1 MHSLAMA
8 WGRLRTRNSKL
19 QEVYST
25 MEEHRALQTEPQ
37 SLQKSA
43 KVVAE
48 GALAREHRSSAR
60 SNLRILVQSLAAQDP
75 YEANGTTWR
84 PWGGSTPMQFG
95 AASLSIEVAVSRRKP
110 RYLLSRGFSN
120 TPQNP

>member
-37 SLQKSA
+37 SLQKSHA
-43 KVVAE
+43 S
-48 GALAREHRSSAR
+48 LLRWTSNAR
-60 SNLRILVQSLAAQDP
+60 SLYSVFVFTKSVLFLQNVFYRTCVLLFRVFLRQK
-75 YEANGTTWR
+75 GW
-84 PWGGSTPMQFG
+84 
-95 AASLSIEVAVSRRKP
+95 
-110 RYLLSRGFSN
+110 
-120 TPQNP
+120 

>member
-48 GALAREHRSSAR
+48 GALAREHTSSNR
-60 SNLRILVQSLAAQDP
+60 SNLCDLVQSLAARDP
-75 YEANGTTWR
+75 CEADAVVWR
-84 PWGGSTPMQFG
+84 PLGKLHADVVRRG
-95 AASLSIEVAVSRRKP
+95 VAI
-110 RYLLSRGFSN
+110 N
-120 TPQNP
+120 